1 MMIFF
6 RIMMIL
12 IVDND
17 DPYQDNDDIVQ
28 NNDDPFQDNDDII
41 LRSS

>member
-12 IVDND
+12 IGGND